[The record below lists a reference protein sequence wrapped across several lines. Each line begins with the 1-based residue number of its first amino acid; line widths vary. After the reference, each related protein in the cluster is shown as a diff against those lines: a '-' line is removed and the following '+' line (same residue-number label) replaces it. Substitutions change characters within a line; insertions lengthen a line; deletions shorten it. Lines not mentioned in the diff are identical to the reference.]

1 MLILDFEREPL
12 LLLDIEFD
20 HEFDAEN
27 DIEADIACD
36 IDPDIDIDFD
46 LEAIADR
53 LLLLA
58 LELP

>member
-1 MLILDFEREPL
+1 MLILDFERKPL

-36 IDPDIDIDFD
+36 IDMDFD
-46 LEAIADR
+46 LEALADR